1 MSKEYFI
8 ISILNEQAFTGT
20 IDQSLYDFIVESLAN
35 QFKVDR
41 KLAKQ
46 TVTRVLRELFN

>member
-8 ISILNEQAFTGT
+8 ITILNEQAFNGT
-20 IDQSLYDFIVESLAN
+20 IDQTLYDYIVH
-35 QFKVDR
+35 KVSNAFNIER
-41 KLAKQ
+41 KSAKQ

>member
-8 ISILNEQAFTGT
+8 ITILNEHSFNGT
-20 IDQSLYDFIVESLAN
+20 IDQTLYDYIVQKVSN
-35 QFKVDR
+35 TFKVER
-41 KLAKQ
+41 KQARA

>member
-8 ISILNEQAFTGT
+8 ITILNENSFNGT
-20 IDQSLYDFIVESLAN
+20 IDQSLYDFIVLELSN
-35 QFKVDR
+35 RFKVKR
-41 KLAKQ
+41 STARQ

>member
-8 ISILNEQAFTGT
+8 ISILNEQDFNGT
-20 IDQSLYDFIVESLAN
+20 IDQTLYDLIVC
-35 QFKVDR
+35 
-41 KLAKQ
+41 KLSEAFNIKTSYAKQ

>member
-8 ISILNEQAFTGT
+8 ITILNENSFNGT
-20 IDQSLYDFIVESLAN
+20 IDQTLYDFIVKRVSEA
-35 QFKVDR
+35 FKVKQSIAR
-41 KLAKQ
+41 Q

>member
-8 ISILNEQAFTGT
+8 ISILNEQTFNGT
-20 IDQSLYDFIVESLAN
+20 IDQTLYDFIVESLSN
-35 QFKVDR
+35 EFKVKR
-41 KLAKQ
+41 SIAKQ